1 MCKRTE
7 NMLFLLEEKLYGLT
21 KNQINA
27 GGTSLKYIGTLYKSL
42 VFRVIKYLLEQYKS
56 YRIRSNTVE
65 VKILQLL
72 N

>member
-27 GGTSLKYIGTLYKSL
+27 GGTSTQ
-42 VFRVIKYLLEQYKS
+42 VHWNFV
-56 YRIRSNTVE
+56 
-65 VKILQLL
+65 
-72 N
+72 